1 MADHT
6 PAAPASETR
15 EGRFTITHTV
25 RYGHLRYPGPIR
37 FDSTEVRIIHD
48 TRTGRAT
55 LRGRVFP
62 EPPVTAPLDALGP
75 SVSSRRTASGLVFR
89 VESGA
94 LPERVLDAVVL
105 HTTIPLRKCPAF
117 FRALNAA
124 TDGAP
129 TLDDYLRV
137 GAEHGG
143 YVHRRGYYI
152 RPRDFVTE
160 AVRLLEA
167 VKADPEVAEKLFLSG
182 DLGSL
187 KRRHR
192 LDLSPFWQLLF
203 R

>member
-6 PAAPASETR
+6 PAAPASEPR

-75 SVSSRRTASGLVFR
+75 RISRKRTASGLVFR
-89 VESGA
+89 VRSGT

-105 HTTIPLRKCPAF
+105 FTTIPPRKRPAF

-129 TLDDYLRV
+129 ALDDYLRI
-137 GAEHGG
+137 GAGHGG
-143 YVHRRGYYI
+143 YVQRRGYYI

-160 AVRLLEA
+160 GIELLEA
-167 VKADPEVAEKLFLSG
+167 MKADPEAAEEAFLSG
-182 DLGSL
+182 NLRSL
-187 KRRHR
+187 ERHHR
-192 LDLSPFWQLLF
+192 MDLSPFWRILF